1 MALTRINNQAL
12 TNVTSAGLPSGSVLQ
27 VKSSTQDTWQAMT
40 PSFTDISGLSVTIT
54 PRDSNSKFLIMVTL
68 QNIGGSDANISFF
81 KLLRGSTVVVK
92 NENGGGADN
101 NDAFYSA
108 GGQQFT
114 SQNRQ
119 TDSPTLTYL
128 DSPASTSAL
137 TYKVQFKESGGSHYL
152 NRWALNTDKGG
163 VSTITVM
170 EIAG

>member
-27 VKSSTQDTWQAMT
+27 VKSSTQDTWQALT
-40 PSFTDISGLSVTIT
+40 TSFADVNGLSVSIT
-54 PRDSNSKFLIMVTL
+54 PRDTNSKILIMVCL
-68 QNIGGSDANISFF
+68 QNIGQDNANISGF

-92 NENGGGADN
+92 NENGGWADT
-101 NDAFYSA
+101 NDSFYSG

-114 SQNRQ
+114 SANRQ

-128 DSPASTSAL
+128 DSPSSSSAL
-137 TYKVQFKESGGSHYL
+137 TYKVQAKESGGAGYI

-163 VSTITVM
+163 VSSITVM